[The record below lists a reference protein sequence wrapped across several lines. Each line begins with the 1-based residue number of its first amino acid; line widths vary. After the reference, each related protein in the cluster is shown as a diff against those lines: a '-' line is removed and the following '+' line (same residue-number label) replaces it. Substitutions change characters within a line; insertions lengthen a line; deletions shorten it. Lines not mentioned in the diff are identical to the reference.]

1 MGLGTRLDQYV
12 NTMSYSATHLL
23 EQHMNPSLFESTWE
37 MFVLSANKW
46 LKKNG
51 FDEYNKVDLANMR
64 GGRGSATSN
73 ILANLGHKGCRVADL
88 IGILENAGMYDI
100 VEAEEFKL
108 RSLVPR
114 PTSAV
119 PPFLFR

>member
-1 MGLGTRLDQYV
+1 
-12 NTMSYSATHLL
+12 
-23 EQHMNPSLFESTWE
+23 MNPSSFESTWE
-37 MFVLSANKW
+37 KFVLSANKW

-51 FDEYNKVDLANMR
+51 FAEYNKVDLANMR

-88 IGILENAGMYDI
+88 IGILEDAEMYDI

-108 RSLVPR
+108 RTPCKTGERNATHGIL
-114 PTSAV
+114 
-119 PPFLFR
+119 